1 MDRPKRR
8 REREMEGQR
17 DRETERRRG
26 VEKERKSRVAFF
38 VSPSLHLSVPPSLR
52 LLRILLPLA
61 LIATNACLLKASRPN
76 LPAIFPAPIVAKQ
89 TGKPPIIIIPG
100 VTGSELV
107 NRTTGEKLWP
117 DLFPKDKVA
126 LALPITS
133 TTLSEN
139 RDDIV
144 ASRVIESA
152 QLIKFM
158 PEIGVY

>member
-1 MDRPKRR
+1 
-8 REREMEGQR
+8 MECRLG
-17 DRETERRRG
+17 
-26 VEKERKSRVAFF
+26 AP
-38 VSPSLHLSVPPSLR
+38 SPSRPVLPSTR

-76 LPAIFPAPIVAKQ
+76 LPAIFPAPIVAKR

-117 DLFPKDKVA
+117 DLFPEDKGA

-139 RDDIV
+139 RDDVI
-144 ASRVIESA
+144 ASKIIESA
-152 QLIKFM
+152 QLHKLM
-158 PEIGVY
+158 PEVGVYGALVKALEN